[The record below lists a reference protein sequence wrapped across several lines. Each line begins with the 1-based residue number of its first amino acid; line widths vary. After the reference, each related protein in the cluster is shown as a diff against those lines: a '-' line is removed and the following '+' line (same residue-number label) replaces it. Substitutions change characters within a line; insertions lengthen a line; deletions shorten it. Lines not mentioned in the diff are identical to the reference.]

1 MSAAAEA
8 LTTLHLI
15 LQTGFLAVTFL
26 ILLVTVVN
34 RMRVRRV
41 RLSWQRG
48 SLWGLPLW
56 PTLFLVAVL
65 VFFGTLYATG
75 RETPTTTVI
84 FVGYLMGGIC
94 WFSAALISAS
104 TLVTEYGLL
113 EHVNRAERAV
123 PWSQVVD
130 YFEVAQGN
138 QQRFVFFYLDHTDTR
153 RRLELSVPRSRYA
166 PFVKIVREKIDSRF
180 NRSAQQVYGKKALEG

>member
-1 MSAAAEA
+1 MSAAAEV
-8 LTTLHLI
+8 LKTLHLI

-26 ILLVTVVN
+26 LLLVTIVN
-34 RMRVRRV
+34 RMRVRCV

-48 SLWGLPLW
+48 PFRGLPLW
-56 PTLFLVAVL
+56 PALFLSAVL
-65 VFFGTLYATG
+65 LFFGSAYATG
-75 RETPTTTVI
+75 REPEIVI
-84 FVGYLMGGIC
+84 FIGYLMGGVC
-94 WFSAALISAS
+94 WFSASLLSAS

-113 EHVNRAERAV
+113 EHVNRADRAV
-123 PWSQVVD
+123 AWSQVVD
-130 YFEVAQGN
+130 YFEMAQGN

-166 PFVKIVREKIDSRF
+166 PFARLVREKIDARF

>member
-26 ILLVTVVN
+26 LLLVTVVN
-34 RMRVRRV
+34 RMRVRCV

-48 SLWGLPLW
+48 PFRGLPLW
-56 PTLFLVAVL
+56 SSLFLAAVL
-65 VFFGTLYATG
+65 LFFGSAYATG
-75 RETPTTTVI
+75 RELPMVI
-84 FVGYLMGGIC
+84 FIGYLMGGVC
-94 WFSAALISAS
+94 WFSASLLSAS
-104 TLVTEYGLL
+104 TFVTEYGLL
-113 EHVNRAERAV
+113 EHVNRADRAV
-123 PWSQVVD
+123 AWSQVVD
-130 YFEVAQGN
+130 YFEMAQGN

-153 RRLELSVPRSRYA
+153 RRLDVSVPRSRYA
-166 PFVKIVREKIDSRF
+166 PFARLVREKIDARF